1 MPTLHQYD
9 YIFAIGLIFAALDAY
24 NIGAND
30 VANSFA
36 TSVASRA
43 LTMRQAT
50 VLAAICEFLGAV
62 LVGAKVSDTIKNGII
77 DLTLFRGNAG
87 IEMLGFTCALVASAT
102 WLMIAT
108 KNSWPVST
116 TYSLVSALAGV
127 GVATGGGAAVNWG
140 WNGGKGLATIFA
152 GFGVAPAMSGSFAV
166 AVYLITKFAVLDRV
180 NSVIKG
186 LYLSPFYFFTVI
198 AVLTM
203 SIVYKGSPSLKLDN
217 LPEVTVALAIVL
229 TALVCAILSVVF
241 WLPYVYRMVVK
252 KDYTLRWWH
261 FVYGPLLW
269 KRPDPEP
276 LPEGET
282 ANTLVKDYR
291 VHGRDEPATAAAAT
305 VEDPEKGQGA
315 GDDKNAAMPSAASAS
330 SEATHV
336 ATPADTHVCTCRPA
350 VPLAEVDQ
358 KSELVGHWL
367 HPRNLMIYIKRIPSL
382 LLRGASVDIHERQ
395 ANGSDGE
402 RLKKIHAISHQYD
415 NDTEHLYTYL
425 QVLTACVNS
434 FAHGA
439 NDVSNAVGPFS
450 AIYHIWST
458 GENLGKNV
466 PTPTWVLVFGAAFI
480 VIGLATYGYKIMA
493 ALGNRL
499 TLHSPS
505 RGFSMQFGASITV
518 LLASQYGIPVSS
530 TMCLAGA
537 TAGVG
542 LASGGPKAVNW
553 KAFGWI
559 VLGWI
564 LTVPVAATAAGC
576 LMGLFINAPHW

>member
-9 YIFAIGLIFAALDAY
+9 YIFAIGLLFAALDAY

-77 DLTLFRGNAG
+77 DLTLFKGNAG

-127 GVATGGGAAVNWG
+127 GVATGGGEAVNWG

-152 GFGVAPAMSGSFAV
+152 GFGVAPAMSGGFAV
-166 AVYLITKFAVLDRV
+166 AVYLITKFAVLDRA

-203 SIVYKGSPSLKLDN
+203 SIVYKGSPSLNLDD

-229 TALVCAILSVVF
+229 TALVCAILAAVF

-252 KDYTLRWWH
+252 KDHTLRWWH

-276 LPEGET
+276 LPEGE
-282 ANTLVKDYR
+282 AGNTLVKDYR
-291 VHGRDEPATAAAAT
+291 VVGRDSPQATPEGQ
-305 VEDPEKGQGA
+305 VEDPEKGGA
-315 GDDKNAAMPSAASAS
+315 DDKNA
-330 SEATHV
+330 T
-336 ATPADTHVCTCRPA
+336 TPEIEDTHVCTCRP
-350 VPLAEVDQ
+350 VVGLAEVDQ
-358 KSELVGHWL
+358 KEETIGHKL
-367 HPRNLMIYIKRIPSL
+367 HPRNVWIWIKALPRRILS
-382 LLRGASVDIHERQ
+382 GASVDIHERQ
-395 ANGSDGE
+395 AQSGESE
-402 RLKKIHAISHQYD
+402 RLKKIHAIAHQYD

-450 AIYHIWST
+450 AIYYIWST
-458 GENLGKNV
+458 GNNLGKNV

-559 VLGWI
+559 VLGWV
-564 LTVPVAATAAGC
+564 LTVPVAGTAAGC